1 MHGSHKKISA
11 SLFLLLGIIYLIVD
25 LSSWT
30 FWNINWWTAVLLV
43 IGVSHVAMAHGH
55 CCDDKSN
62 GKNSNGKKNGK
73 K

>member
-30 FWNINWWTAVLLV
+30 FWDINWWTAVLLV
-43 IGVSHVAMAHGH
+43 IGVSHCAMAHSG
-55 CCDDKSN
+55 CCDDS
-62 GKNSNGKKNGK
+62 SNGKKKGK